1 MKRSIYEWAQ
11 LIDKEINY
19 LRESQEKAYSTLRYT
34 RQKSNGRLLGK
45 DEARYYSEELDGLLN
60 RTTSYYNHLIADLH
74 RKKELALVKNANRKG
89 SQDTYNLYAEL
100 IKEFK
105 GLKRFA
111 CNDLRDFIITI
122 VPGWVAPIDICVT
135 EENLQR
141 HVHRI
146 EKRGIGMTV
155 VRKDGKLY
163 VYHKLNWK

>member
-11 LIDKEINY
+11 SIDKEINY
-19 LRESQEKAYSTLRYT
+19 LRESQEKAYSTLRLT
-34 RQKSNGRLLGK
+34 NQKGNARLLGK
-45 DEARYYSEELDGLLN
+45 DEARYYSEELDTLLN

-111 CNDLRDFIITI
+111 CNDLHDFIITI

-155 VRKDGKLY
+155 VRKDGKLS

>member
-11 LIDKEINY
+11 SIDKEINY

-34 RQKSNGRLLGK
+34 RQKGNMGLLGK

-60 RTTSYYNHLIADLH
+60 RTMSYYYHLIADLH
-74 RKKELALVKNANRKG
+74 RKKELALLKNANRKG

-122 VPGWVAPIDICVT
+122 VPDWNAPIDICVT
-135 EENLQR
+135 EENLRR
-141 HVHRI
+141 HEHRL
-146 EKRGIGMTV
+146 EKRGIGMIV
-155 VRKDGKLY
+155 VKKDGRLY
-163 VYHKLNWK
+163 VHKKLNWK

>member
-11 LIDKEINY
+11 SIDKEINY
-19 LRESQEKAYSTLRYT
+19 LRESQEKAYSTLRLT
-34 RQKSNGRLLGK
+34 NQKCNARLLGK
-45 DEARYYSEELDGLLN
+45 DQARYYSEELDTLLN

-74 RKKELALVKNANRKG
+74 RQKELALLKNANRKG

-122 VPGWVAPIDICVT
+122 VPGWVAPIDVCVT

>member
-11 LIDKEINY
+11 SIDKEINY
-19 LRESQEKAYSTLRYT
+19 LRESQEKVYSTLRYT
-34 RQKSNGRLLGK
+34 RQKGNGRLLGA
-45 DEARYYSEELDGLLN
+45 DQARYYSEELDGLLN

-74 RKKELALVKNANRKG
+74 RRKEIALLKNANRKG

-155 VRKDGKLY
+155 VRKDGKLS
-163 VYHKLNWK
+163 VHHKLNWK

>member
-1 MKRSIYEWAQ
+1 MKQSLCEWYKE
-11 LIDKEINY
+11 IDKEINY
-19 LRESQEKAYSTLRYT
+19 LRESQERAYSTLRIST
-34 RQKSNGRLLGK
+34 QKGNARLLGK
-45 DEARYYSEELDGLLN
+45 DEARYYTEELDTLLH
-60 RTTSYYNHLIADLH
+60 RITSYYNHLIADLY
-74 RKKELALVKNANRKG
+74 RQRELAFQRHENRRG

-122 VPGWVAPIDICVT
+122 VPGWAASIDICVT

-146 EKRGIGMTV
+146 KKRGIGMTV
-155 VRKDGKLY
+155 VRKDGKLS
-163 VYHKLNWK
+163 VYKKLNWK

>member
-11 LIDKEINY
+11 SIDKEINY
-19 LRESQEKAYSTLRYT
+19 LRESQEKAYLTLRIST
-34 RQKSNGRLLGK
+34 QKGNARLLGK
-45 DEARYYSEELDGLLN
+45 DEARYYTEELDTLLN

-74 RKKELALVKNANRKG
+74 RKKELALVKNANRRG
-89 SQDTYNLYAEL
+89 SQDTYNLYTEL

>member
-1 MKRSIYEWAQ
+1 MKQSIYEWAQ
-11 LIDKEINY
+11 SIDKEINW
-19 LRESQEKAYSTLRYT
+19 LRESQEKAYSALRLT
-34 RQKSNGRLLGK
+34 NQKCNARLLGK
-45 DEARYYSEELDGLLN
+45 DQTRYYSEELDTRLN
-60 RTTSYYNHLIADLH
+60 LTMSYYNHLIADLH
-74 RKKELALVKNANRKG
+74 RQKELAFQRHENRKG

-122 VPGWVAPIDICVT
+122 VPGWVAPIDVCVT

>member
-11 LIDKEINY
+11 SIDKEINY
-19 LRESQEKAYSTLRYT
+19 LRESQEKVYSTLRYT
-34 RQKSNGRLLGK
+34 RQKSNRRLLGK

-60 RTTSYYNHLIADLH
+60 RTMSYYYHLIADLH
-74 RKKELALVKNANRKG
+74 RKKELALLKNANRKG

-122 VPGWVAPIDICVT
+122 VPGWMTPIDMCVT
-135 EENLQR
+135 EKNLQW

-155 VRKDGKLY
+155 VRKDGKLS

>member
-1 MKRSIYEWAQ
+1 MKRSIYEWCKS
-11 LIDKEINY
+11 IDREIAY
-19 LRESQEKAYSTLRYT
+19 LRDSQEKAYSTLRNT
-34 RQKSNGRLLGK
+34 TQKHNSVLLGS
-45 DEARYYSEELDGLLN
+45 DTAQFYSEELDTLLN
-60 RTTSYYNHLIADLH
+60 RTSSYYNHLIADLH

-111 CNDLRDFIITI
+111 CNDLHDFIITI

>member
-11 LIDKEINY
+11 SIDKEINY

-34 RQKSNGRLLGK
+34 IQKGNARLLGA
-45 DEARYYSEELDGLLN
+45 DMARFYTEELEDLLDC
-60 RTTSYYNHLIADLH
+60 TTFYYNHLIADLH
-74 RKKELALVKNANRKG
+74 RQKELALAKNTNRKG

-111 CNDLRDFIITI
+111 CNDLHDFIITI

-155 VRKDGKLY
+155 VRKDGKLS
-163 VYHKLNWK
+163 VYKKLNWV